1 LSVVSTLGDVVITGR
16 SLLEKVALITG
27 AESGMGAATAR
38 RYAAEGAQL
47 VLVGLQ
53 ATPLEAIADELGAVA
68 VVGDAADPEVARAA
82 AAIAQERFGGLDV
95 VTTCAGQATFG
106 ASYRLLDTSTEA
118 WAQGMRANL
127 DTAAVTT
134 REALPHLIERG
145 GGTVVMIA
153 SLGALSS
160 GPDSAVYTTAKT
172 AILGLVRSVAVDYGP
187 WNIRAN
193 AVCPGP
199 TRSPMSDGIVGSYA
213 GERGISRDDAYRE
226 LSETVPLRAPNE
238 PEEIAS
244 ACLFLASSESRG
256 ITGTH
261 LIVDNGQ
268 TALSQAA
275 IPFLIR
281 ERPLGQV

>member
-1 LSVVSTLGDVVITGR
+1 VSVDDAGESAVITDGA
-16 SLLEKVALITG
+16 LLDKVALVTG
-27 AESGMGAATAR
+27 A
-38 RYAAEGAQL
+38 
-47 VLVGLQ
+47 
-53 ATPLEAIADELGAVA
+53 P
-68 VVGDAADPEVARAA
+68 
-82 AAIAQERFGGLDV
+82 
-95 VTTCAGQATFG
+95 
-106 ASYRLLDTSTEA
+106 A

-134 REALPHLIERG
+134 REALPHLIRRG
-145 GGTVVMIA
+145 GGTIVMSA

-172 AILGLVRSVAVDYGP
+172 AILGLVRSVAVDYGRS
-187 WNIRAN
+187 NIRAN

-199 TRSPMSDGIVGSYA
+199 TRSPMSDGIVGAYA
-213 GERGISRDDAYRE
+213 DARGIGRDDAYRE
-226 LSETVPLRAPNE
+226 LSESVPLRAPNE
-238 PEEIAS
+238 PEDIAS

-261 LIVDNGQ
+261 LVVDNGQ

-281 ERPLGQV
+281 ERTVKQ

>member
-1 LSVVSTLGDVVITGR
+1 TLGDVVITGR

-106 ASYRLLDTSTEA
+106 ASHRLLDTGTEA

-187 WNIRAN
+187 SNIRAN

-238 PEEIAS
+238 SEEIAS

>member
-1 LSVVSTLGDVVITGR
+1 MITGGA
-16 SLLEKVALITG
+16 LLDKVALITG

-47 VLVGLQ
+47 VLLGLQ
-53 ATPLEAIADELGAVA
+53 PAPLEAIADELGAVA
-68 VVGDAADPEVARAA
+68 VVGDAAEPEVARAA
-82 AAIAQERFGGLDV
+82 AATAEERFGGLDV

-106 ASYRLLDTSTEA
+106 ASYRLVDTDAAA
-118 WAQGMRANL
+118 WTQGMRANL
-127 DTAAVTT
+127 DTAVVTT
-134 REALPHLIERG
+134 REALPHLISRG
-145 GGTVVMIA
+145 GGTIVMIA

-172 AILGLVRSVAVDYGP
+172 ALLGLVRSVAVDYGC
-187 WNIRAN
+187 WNVRAN

-199 TRSPMSDGIVGSYA
+199 TRSPMSDGIVGA
-213 GERGISRDDAYRE
+213 HADARGISRDDAYRE
-226 LSETVPLRAPNE
+226 LSESVPLGAPNE
-238 PEEIAS
+238 PDDIAS

-261 LIVDNGQ
+261 LVVDNGQ

-281 ERPLGQV
+281 ERTLTQ